1 MEALEPLFA
10 AQLAADVYD
19 IEHPIP
25 RKAFYNIYKNIFE
38 LGEDSS
44 LAEIGIRGKTGGIF
58 LRLAHM
64 MALAAEGKSGTAY
77 QNQAIVAIKGTAGLM
92 DGLTDLNAGLKNSK
106 TGGMV
111 HQGFLDVFNSYVDC
125 LPKFSAHI
133 HTIHCVGHSL
143 GGALATLTADWL
155 KSNTGRQV
163 MLYTFGSPRVG
174 LEYYAGKTE
183 RRLGSKN
190 IYRVY
195 HQTDPV
201 PMVPTWPFFH
211 VPDGGDGD
219 FLLPSGLHLKP
230 WEFHSMDRYL
240 ISAGSDERSPVD
252 WPVLKSRRPQDFLD
266 SSIEAWLKAEG
277 AISFSLN
284 TARLLS
290 AAILWVVKKLVNLT
304 GIAVVMA
311 GSTTFTL
318 LDRLAML
325 MNKGLQ
331 LAEDIS
337 IWVLRLI
344 RRMAQML
351 GIALREGAEMTLHF
365 IRQVFIQAH
374 HAVSELVRQAGRTLH

>member
-1 MEALEPLFA
+1 MSELDPNFA
-10 AQLAADVYD
+10 ARLASGIYAVKN
-19 IEHPIP
+19 EKT
-25 RKAFYNIYKNIFE
+25 RSAFYITFKKYLE
-38 LGEDSS
+38 LGEDRK
-44 LAEIGIRGKTGGIF
+44 LQNTGLNGKTGGI
-58 LRLAHM
+58 LLQTSHM
-64 MALAAEGKSGTAY
+64 MAVAAEGKSGSAY
-77 QNQAIVAIKGTAGLM
+77 QNQAVIAIKGTASLM
-92 DGLTDLNAGLKNSK
+92 DGLTDLNAGLKSAK

-111 HQGFLDVFNSYVDC
+111 HQGFLSTFNSFVDQ
-125 LPKFSAHI
+125 LPQFSTNV

-155 KSNTGRQV
+155 KSHSGRQV
-163 MLYTFGSPRVG
+163 KLYTFGSPRVG
-174 LEYYAGKTE
+174 LEYYAAKTG
-183 RRLGSKN
+183 RRIGAGN

-230 WEFHSMDRYL
+230 WEFHSMDRYAKSTRGEDNQPL
-240 ISAGSDERSPVD
+240 D
-252 WPVLKSRRPQDFLD
+252 WPKLKSRRPQDFLD
-266 SSIEAWLKAEG
+266 SSIEAWLKSDG
-277 AISFSLN
+277 AVSFTLN

-290 AAILWVVKKLVNLT
+290 AAILWVVKKLINLT

-325 MNKGLQ
+325 MSKGLQ
-331 LAEDIS
+331 LAKDIS

-351 GIALREGAEMTLHF
+351 GIVILEGAEMTLNF
-365 IRQVFIQAH
+365 IRQVFVQAH